1 MKEIVNYFS
10 IFILIIYCKSDKII
24 YVINGAKIIF
34 IGNYKGGVG
43 KITTTFNLACRFAN
57 ILKSNNL
64 NNNVLVLDLDPQSSL
79 SEILV
84 SSNDLGTY
92 DCKLQ
97 KVPNDK
103 TINYVFDIWIKKI
116 NKYSNFIPSFKDFP
130 IKYRKNNTEFDF
142 VPCSL
147 FYKSNLE
154 VVGDGLDDIV
164 QNMKNNVEYYQ
175 ILHSF
180 ITDLNGYDY
189 ILIDCPPTNNI
200 ITSSTFLISDWYVIP
215 TICDGISSNGVVHY
229 IKKIDKIYNRIC
241 VESDDADINKMI
253 FGNKPNCAGIFYNL
267 VRGQVNYIDEK
278 QNLIDQLRQ
287 IGLGNMV
294 YDEFTNNYIN
304 TARNTPKGIA
314 ATEDFKGIVDK
325 IYSIINN

>member
-1 MKEIVNYFS
+1 M
-10 IFILIIYCKSDKII
+10 
-24 YVINGAKIIF
+24 INGAKIVF

-43 KITTTFNLACRFAN
+43 KTTTVFNLACRFAD
-57 ILKSNNL
+57 ILKSNGS
-64 NNNVLVLDLDPQSSL
+64 NNKILVLDLDPQSSL

-84 SSNDLGTY
+84 SSNDLKTY
-92 DCKLQ
+92 DSKLQ
-97 KVPNDK
+97 NVPNDK

-130 IKYRKNNTEFDF
+130 LKYKKNNTEFDF

-147 FYKSNLE
+147 FYKSNSD

-164 QNMKNNVEYYQ
+164 QNMKNNIEYYQ
-175 ILHSF
+175 ILYSF
-180 ITDLNGYDY
+180 INDLNGYDY
-189 ILIDCPPTNNI
+189 VLIDCPPTNNI

-229 IKKIDKIYNRIC
+229 IKKINKIYNSVCI
-241 VESDDADINKMI
+241 ESNDADINKMI
-253 FGNKPNCAGIFYNL
+253 FGDKPRCAAIFYNL

-278 QNLIDQLRQ
+278 QNLIDQLKQ
-287 IGLGNMV
+287 IGLEDIV
-294 YDEFTNNYIN
+294 YEEYTNNYIY

-314 ATEDFKGIVDK
+314 STDDFKKIVDK
-325 IYSIINN
+325 IYNKINN